1 MGSGTENHGQNSIS
15 WKVLIKS
22 IIAQIIMM
30 SVSINMVLNAEH
42 CSDFGKTKVG
52 LMKQII
58 MVGFSG
64 ILGTG
69 WVEDWKMMKDKLV
82 DGKEL

>member
-1 MGSGTENHGQNSIS
+1 MRLEEPILRTFILVLMGSGTENHGQNSIS

-52 LMKQII
+52 LMK
-58 MVGFSG
+58 
-64 ILGTG
+64 
-69 WVEDWKMMKDKLV
+69 
-82 DGKEL
+82 

>member
-1 MGSGTENHGQNSIS
+1 MRLEEPILRTFILVLMGIGTENHGQNSIS

-52 LMKQII
+52 LMK
-58 MVGFSG
+58 
-64 ILGTG
+64 
-69 WVEDWKMMKDKLV
+69 
-82 DGKEL
+82 

>member
-1 MGSGTENHGQNSIS
+1 MKEIKKVRLEEPILRTFILVLMGSGTENHGQNSIS

-22 IIAQIIMM
+22 IIAQIIMI

-52 LMKQII
+52 LMK
-58 MVGFSG
+58 
-64 ILGTG
+64 
-69 WVEDWKMMKDKLV
+69 
-82 DGKEL
+82 